1 MGLDGVEMIMEV
13 EDRFGIEIPMEAF
26 PRMVTVGDL
35 FDHILAALKPR
46 ATEPTCLSALAFLSL
61 RRAATTLG
69 ARERLRPR
77 DSTDAILP
85 RSGRIEYW
93 SRLQRESELRLPPL
107 KRPDWLAL
115 ASVISVVVVAILAGA
130 MAFESTRSEG
140 AAYFVGVAAGA
151 MAAVILVSATDPF
164 ATTLPPEC
172 RTLRRLALT
181 ALRFNFQKLS
191 ELAGSRG
198 RNDVWIVLREIIV
211 VQLDVSPVAVTPSA
225 RFIDDLGLS

>member
-13 EDRFGIEIPMEAF
+13 EDRVGIEIPMEAF
-26 PRMVTVGDL
+26 PRMVTVADL
-35 FDHILAALKPR
+35 FDHILAALKLP
-46 ATEPTCLSALAFLSL
+46 TSEPTCLSAVAFLSL

-93 SRLQRESELRLPPL
+93 SRLQRVSEMRLPPL
-107 KRPDWLAL
+107 KRPNWLVL
-115 ASVISVVVVAILAGA
+115 ASVLSVVVVAILAGA
-130 MAFESTRSEG
+130 TALESTRSEG

-181 ALRFNFQKLS
+181 ALRHKLQKLS
-191 ELAGSRG
+191 ELAGRRG

-211 VQLDVSPVAVTPSA
+211 VQLGVSPDVVTPSA